1 MGGGG
6 AQCCSGRRLRLDIA
20 APIVSRS
27 RPKLLCGLAASQPYP
42 AAPRPA
48 AASETG
54 ACVCGCRLLMD
65 DGLQHHTLHRDL
77 SLLVLDALQPLG
89 NGRVLPA
96 GPLRE
101 PFARTLGRS
110 DAVCAVAPYADGTGA
125 RVAAPPSEAAL
136 RDVLGLPQHQH
147 AEGGLGL
154 GFRLGVGLG
163 FGLACRHTSTLRPP
177 AQSAAAR
184 RAQLCRGGHAWLR
197 VALGAAEERRGR
209 SGLGLG

>member
-1 MGGGG
+1 
-6 AQCCSGRRLRLDIA
+6 
-20 APIVSRS
+20 
-27 RPKLLCGLAASQPYP
+27 
-42 AAPRPA
+42 
-48 AASETG
+48 
-54 ACVCGCRLLMD
+54 MD

-136 RDVLGLPQHQH
+136 RDVLGLPPHQH

-154 GFRLGVGLG
+154 GYRVKGRVGFGVGLPPHQHAEATRSERRSPPRPALPG
-163 FGLACRHTSTLRPP
+163 RARLAQGGT
-177 AQSAAAR
+177 R
-184 RAQLCRGGHAWLR
+184 RCRG
-197 VALGAAEERRGR
+197 AAGEERRGR
-209 SGLGLG
+209 SGGAGRSPTRGCGTGPVAVSVADPATFHSRPDMPCTAGLTYLAQQA

>member
-27 RPKLLCGLAASQPYP
+27 RPKLLCGLAASQPRSL
-42 AAPRPA
+42 APRPQDPRPRLKLA
-48 AASETG
+48 R
-54 ACVCGCRLLMD
+54 VCGCRLLMD

-136 RDVLGLPQHQH
+136 RDVLGLPPHQH
-147 AEGGLGL
+147 AEGGLG
-154 GFRLGVGLG
+154 
-163 FGLACRHTSTLRPP
+163 
-177 AQSAAAR
+177 
-184 RAQLCRGGHAWLR
+184 
-197 VALGAAEERRGR
+197 
-209 SGLGLG
+209 

>member
-1 MGGGG
+1 
-6 AQCCSGRRLRLDIA
+6 
-20 APIVSRS
+20 
-27 RPKLLCGLAASQPYP
+27 
-42 AAPRPA
+42 
-48 AASETG
+48 
-54 ACVCGCRLLMD
+54 MD

-154 GFRLGVGLG
+154 VLGFRIGLDLGS
-163 FGLACRHTSTLRPP
+163 ACRHTSTLRPP
-177 AQSAAAR
+177 AWSAAAR
-184 RAQLCRGGHAWLR
+184 RAHVCRGAHAWLR
-197 VALGAAEERRGR
+197 VALGAAEEQRGR
-209 SGLGLG
+209 SGGAGRSPTRGCGTGPVSVSVADPATFHSRPDMPLLRAAMRPVDEAAARLAGRPG

>member
-27 RPKLLCGLAASQPYP
+27 RPKLLCGLVASQPHP
-42 AAPRPA
+42 ATPRPA
-48 AASETG
+48 TRRKLARLCRG
-54 ACVCGCRLLMD
+54 RLLMD

-101 PFARTLGRS
+101 PFVRTLGRS

-136 RDVLGLPQHQH
+136 RDVLGLPPHQH
-147 AEGGLGL
+147 VETARSERRSPSLCLLGL
-154 GFRLGVGLG
+154 ARLALG
-163 FGLACRHTSTLRPP
+163 GAPHSGGAAVLLPWR
-177 AQSAAAR
+177 AAAQ
-184 RAQLCRGGHAWLR
+184 RAGT
-197 VALGAAEERRGR
+197 LG
-209 SGLGLG
+209 SG